1 MVDSRLP
8 NDVRQS
14 LAVANVKNLG
24 EQAAILSN
32 LAYANLIGNINL
44 SEENVVSN
52 PQLMNQLTLSVT
64 GQTVNR
70 ISNFGTME
78 IMSLN
83 G

>member
-32 LAYANLIGNINL
+32 LAYANLIDNINL
-44 SEENVVSN
+44 LQENVVSN